1 MIDRDTESS
10 EHRHET
16 GNEGEAAHPAQAVA
30 LHTSSADGEETPQDG
45 TDDTRWD
52 TEEHSDAPGPT
63 GTG

>member
-1 MIDRDTESS
+1 MTDRDTEPQD
-10 EHRHET
+10 HDET
-16 GNEGEAAHPAQAVA
+16 GSEGEPERPAQAAA
-30 LHTSSADGEETPQDG
+30 LHGSGGEGDETPQDA